1 MKRNQMKSKT
11 IKLVFVFVLMVVNSG
26 IAQKENI
33 ENSDPK
39 GISQQAIT
47 PKSSFQ
53 SIIPGLLSR
62 WSIPGCAVA
71 LVKNER
77 LVFAGGFGYS
87 DLVNAFP
94 VTSKSLFRIGS
105 LSKSITSATILK
117 LVEDGLLS
125 LDDKAFN
132 IINHIQPPRWASVDP
147 RLHTITIRHLLQHSG
162 GWDRELSFYPFAWP
176 RWIAQVM
183 GIPPPADAETIIS
196 YMMGQSLEFTPG
208 SRFAYSNLGYSILGR
223 IIEKVTGENYE
234 GYVKENILAPSG
246 ITKMSIGYSLLKNR
260 TKDEVHYYDYPGAP
274 DAQSVFSESVDYV
287 PNPYGGF
294 YMQGLGACGGWIA
307 SVEDLM
313 RFLTSVDGNDVRP
326 DILQPSSIQTM
337 IARPN
342 LPDWIGTAWYYAMG
356 WIVQPVEN
364 EAIWSHSG
372 SIPGTRSTMVRSYND
387 LTWVALV
394 NSRPFDSN
402 TFLNELDSSLWDAAY
417 SITDWPKHDLF
428 VQYNLTISSGSGGT
442 TIPSPGIYTHYG
454 GVEITVEAIPE
465 TYNCF
470 YSWSESY
477 QGKVNPIAIIMD
489 TNKRIFAQFRFIFE
503 PIGLSCEKVFNR
515 SLSQAEYINILNWQA
530 NPKNSEIT
538 ISKYKIYHV
547 HNGKRNL
554 VVELDSS
561 IFKYWHRKVQE
572 NIVYTY
578 EIVAINSDGSEGRPA
593 RIVVE

>member
-1 MKRNQMKSKT
+1 MKSKT
-11 IKLVFVFVLMVVNSG
+11 IKLICVFVLMVVNSG

-87 DLVNAFP
+87 DRDNALP

-105 LSKSITSATILK
+105 ISKPITAVTILK
-117 LVEDGLLS
+117 LIEEGLLS

-132 IINHIQPPRWASVDP
+132 IINDIQPPWRASVDP
-147 RLHTITIRHLLQHSG
+147 RLHNITIRHLLQHSG
-162 GWDRELSFYPFAWP
+162 GWDEDLRGSSLFWS

-196 YMMGQSLEFTPG
+196 FMMGQSLDFVPG
-208 SRFAYSNLGYSILGR
+208 SRYAYSNLGYSVLGR
-223 IIEKVTGENYE
+223 IVEKVTGENYE
-234 GYVKENILAPSG
+234 DYVKENILAPSG
-246 ITKMSIGYSLLKNR
+246 ITQMSIGYSLLANR
-260 TKDEVHYYDYPGAP
+260 AEDEVIYYDYPGAP
-274 DAQSVFSESVDYV
+274 YVQSVFSESVDYV
-287 PNPYGGF
+287 PRPYGEF
-294 YMQGLGACGGWIA
+294 YMKAIDSAGGWIA

-313 RFLTSVDGNDVRP
+313 RFITSVDGHDVRP
-326 DILQPSSIQTM
+326 DLLQHSSIQTM

-342 LPDWIGTAWYYAMG
+342 LPDWQGTTWYYAMG
-356 WIVQPVEN
+356 WGVQPVGN
-364 EAIWSHSG
+364 EAIWWHG
-372 SIPGTRSTMVRSYND
+372 GGLPGTITIIYRSYDN
-387 LTWVALV
+387 LAWVALF
-394 NSRPFDSN
+394 NSRPNDDN
-402 TFLNELDSSLWDAAY
+402 TFLPEMDNGIWDAVY
-417 SITDWPKHDLF
+417 SITDWPNHDLF

-454 GVEITVEAIPE
+454 GVEVTVEAIPDAYYCLYGWGE
-465 TYNCF
+465 A
-470 YSWSESY
+470 Y
-477 QGKVNPIAIIMD
+477 QGNENPMVITMNA
-489 TNKRIFAQFRFIFE
+489 NKNIFAHFRFIFK
-503 PIGLSCEKVFNR
+503 PIDLSGEKVLNR

-530 NPKNSEIT
+530 NPKNSDIT
-538 ISKYKIYHV
+538 IGKYKIYQV
-547 HNGKRNL
+547 HNGGRNL
-554 VVELDSS
+554 VVELDS
-561 IFKYWHRKVQE
+561 
-572 NIVYTY
+572 NIVEYRHRNVQKNTAYIY
-578 EIVAINSDGSEGRPA
+578 EIVAVNSDGSEGYPA